1 MKSVKKNVESTK
13 SDYKFPCLVKYPSD
27 GVVILATGYIADKK
41 SFTGTCVH
49 VGSNSSLAVGEM
61 RVGKNVYGRSC
72 GWTEFGTELYN
83 SVIELSN

>member
-1 MKSVKKNVESTK
+1 MKSVVKNVESAK
-13 SDYKFPCLVKYPSD
+13 SQYEFPCLVVYPSD
-27 GVVILATGYIADKK
+27 GVVILATGYIADKN

-83 SVIELSN
+83 SVIELQN